1 MTRVDFWFAEAEP
14 EGAGGH
20 FVLPGD
26 HRALRQR
33 CWERCSPPP
42 CSPPAPAPRHGLVG
56 DTARKGSPSSA
67 PRRDEPRGRGSSAL
81 SPTARNR
88 PAPARSARPP
98 AEQLPKGGRQR
109 TRRIPA
115 PAAAITT
122 GWRRLLK
129 PHGVSSPHSGTSRPP
144 SAGLRLRPA
153 VPR

>member
-26 HRALRQR
+26 HRALRQGCR
-33 CWERCSPPP
+33 ERCSPPP

-67 PRRDEPRGRGSSAL
+67 PLRDERRGRGSSAL

-98 AEQLPKGGRQR
+98 SSSPGAAGSAPAGFQLPQ
-109 TRRIPA
+109 P
-115 PAAAITT
+115 
-122 GWRRLLK
+122 
-129 PHGVSSPHSGTSRPP
+129 
-144 SAGLRLRPA
+144 RLRVA
-153 VPR
+153 GDDF